1 MSINVITPEQQ
12 LHDRATRGEM
22 LSAQEQQ
29 QLEDWYMQQDQK
41 EFEELIHSDDP
52 VQSVSALLEANTS
65 LQAQVDTV
73 LDQLNVTTATVK
85 SLSEQNKILRDEV
98 IRLKHEFARQ
108 TSISSV

>member
-1 MSINVITPEQQ
+1 MTPEQQ
-12 LHDRATRGEM
+12 LHDRATRGAI

-52 VQSVSALLEANTS
+52 AQSVSALLEANTS
-65 LQAQVDTV
+65 LQVQVDTL

-98 IRLKHEFARQ
+98 TRLKREFAQQ
-108 TSISSV
+108 TSVPSV